1 MASNRYLQNLNA
13 RLRLPPLLLHLEDAG
28 DGLSDVLLQLIDGLA
43 LRVAARK
50 GWNLAPKPA
59 VRILMNDNGVIL
71 HVSILSRHAYITAW
85 KLLRTR
91 RSATAF
97 HAALPR
103 HIIFLAM
110 RELFLTC
117 VVAASAFAQSGTLG
131 PFTNSGDVGGP
142 AIKGSTAFD
151 AGTGQFRITGAG
163 ANIWAKEDQFQ
174 YVWREMS
181 GNFAVT
187 TTMEFLGQGVDHR
200 KAGIMLRHSLDTDA
214 PYVDIVIHG
223 NGMPGI
229 QWRNTKGDITNAVD
243 FPFDGPAKYK
253 LKLVR
258 QGSAIA
264 VSIARDGAGLKE
276 LAHTQVQ
283 LGNPVLVGLAV
294 CSHKADASDTVI
306 FSDVSV
312 EQLPAPAGKKQ

>member
-1 MASNRYLQNLNA
+1 
-13 RLRLPPLLLHLEDAG
+13 
-28 DGLSDVLLQLIDGLA
+28 
-43 LRVAARK
+43 
-50 GWNLAPKPA
+50 
-59 VRILMNDNGVIL
+59 
-71 HVSILSRHAYITAW
+71 
-85 KLLRTR
+85 
-91 RSATAF
+91 
-97 HAALPR
+97 
-103 HIIFLAM
+103 M

-151 AGTGQFRITGAG
+151 AGKGQFRITGAG

-294 CSHKADASDTVI
+294 CSHKADASDTAI